1 MALYQKTLEINTSPK
16 TFLDITKDVQ
26 ALVLESGLDN
36 GVCTLFIKHT
46 SASLVIQENYDPSVR
61 QDFETIF
68 SKLVPEDFP
77 YVHNMEGKDDM
88 PAHIRSALTSTS
100 ETVPVVNG
108 KLSLGTWQGIYIW
121 EHRDQTHNR
130 NCLLYTSPSPRD
142 ATLSRMPSSA

>member
-16 TFLDITKDVQ
+16 SFLDITKNVQ
-26 ALVLESGLDN
+26 ALVSESGLNN
-36 GVCTLFIKHT
+36 GVCSLFIKHT

-77 YVHNMEGKDDM
+77 YIHNMEGKDDM

-108 KLSLGTWQGIYIW
+108 KLSLGTWQGIYLW
-121 EHRDQTHNR
+121 EHRGQTHNR
-130 NCLLYTSPSPRD
+130 KVMVS
-142 ATLSRMPSSA
+142 MVGE

>member
-1 MALYQKTLEINTSPK
+1 MAMSQDSLEIRTTPK
-16 TFLDITKDVQ
+16 SFLDITSQVQ
-26 ALVLESGLDN
+26 DFVTKSNIQN
-36 GVCTLFIKHT
+36 GVCHLFIKHT

-100 ETVPVVNG
+100 EAVPVMNG
-108 KLSLGTWQGIYIW
+108 KLSLGTWQGIYLW
-121 EHRDQTHNR
+121 EHRDQAHNR
-130 NCLLYTSPSPRD
+130 IVMIS
-142 ATLSRMPSSA
+142 MVGE

>member
-1 MALYQKTLEINTSPK
+1 MAMSQETLEIRTTPK
-16 TFLDITKDVQ
+16 SFLDITSQVQ
-26 ALVLESGLDN
+26 DFVSN
-36 GVCTLFIKHT
+36 SNIQTGVCHLFIKHT

-88 PAHIRSALTSTS
+88 PAHIRSAMTSTS
-100 ETVPVVNG
+100 ETDPVVNG
-108 KLSLGTWQGIYIW
+108 KLSLGTWQGIYLW

-130 NCLLYTSPSPRD
+130 KVMVS
-142 ATLSRMPSSA
+142 MVGE

>member
-1 MALYQKTLEINTSPK
+1 MALYQKTLEIVTSPK
-16 TFLDITKDVQ
+16 TFLDITKNVQ
-26 ALVLESGLDN
+26 ALVSESGLDN
-36 GVCTLFIKHT
+36 GVCSLFIKHT

-88 PAHIRSALTSTS
+88 PAHVRSALTSTS
-100 ETVPVVNG
+100 ESIPVVNS

-130 NCLLYTSPSPRD
+130 KVIVS
-142 ATLSRMPSSA
+142 MVGV

>member
-16 TFLDITKDVQ
+16 SFLDITKNVQ
-26 ALVLESGLDN
+26 ALVSESGLDN
-36 GVCTLFIKHT
+36 GVCSLFITHT

-130 NCLLYTSPSPRD
+130 KVMVS
-142 ATLSRMPSSA
+142 MVGE

>member
-16 TFLDITKDVQ
+16 SFLDITKDVQ
-26 ALVLESGLDN
+26 TLVSESGLEN
-36 GVCTLFIKHT
+36 GVCNLFIKHT

-100 ETVPVVNG
+100 ESIPVVNS
-108 KLSLGTWQGIYIW
+108 KLSLGTWQGIYVW
-121 EHRDQTHNR
+121 EHRDQRHIRKVTVS
-130 NCLLYTSPSPRD
+130 LIGD
-142 ATLSRMPSSA
+142 

>member
-16 TFLDITKDVQ
+16 SFQDITKNVQ
-26 ALVLESGLDN
+26 ALVLESGLVN
-36 GVCTLFIKHT
+36 GVCSLFIKHT

-77 YVHNMEGKDDM
+77 YIHNMEGKDDM

-100 ETVPVVNG
+100 ESIPVVNG
-108 KLSLGTWQGIYIW
+108 KLSLGTWQGIYVW
-121 EHRDQTHNR
+121 EHRDQRHIRKVTF
-130 NCLLYTSPSPRD
+130 CLVGE
-142 ATLSRMPSSA
+142 

>member
-1 MALYQKTLEINTSPK
+1 MSQVTLEIYTSPK
-16 TFLDITKDVQ
+16 AFLDITSLIQDCIKNSDIQ
-26 ALVLESGLDN
+26 N
-36 GVCTLFIKHT
+36 GVCHLFIKHT
-46 SASLVIQENYDPSVR
+46 SASIVIQENYDPSVR

-121 EHRDQTHNR
+121 EHRAQTHNR
-130 NCLLYTSPSPRD
+130 KVMFS
-142 ATLSRMPSSA
+142 MVGE

>member
-16 TFLDITKDVQ
+16 SFTDITKNVQ
-26 ALVLESGLDN
+26 ALVSESGLDN
-36 GVCTLFIKHT
+36 GICSLFIKHT

-100 ETVPVVNG
+100 ETVPIVNG
-108 KLSLGTWQGIYIW
+108 KLSLGTWQGIYLW

-130 NCLLYTSPSPRD
+130 KVMFS
-142 ATLSRMPSSA
+142 MVGE

>member
-16 TFLDITKDVQ
+16 TFLDITKNVQ
-26 ALVLESGLDN
+26 ALVFESGIDN
-36 GVCTLFIKHT
+36 GVCNLFIKHT

-61 QDFETIF
+61 KDFETIF
-68 SKLVPEDFP
+68 SKLAPEDFP

-100 ETVPVVNG
+100 ESVPVVNG

-121 EHRDQTHNR
+121 EHRDQIHIR
-130 NCLLYTSPSPRD
+130 KVMISIVGE
-142 ATLSRMPSSA
+142 

>member
-1 MALYQKTLEINTSPK
+1 MAMSQETLEIRTTPK
-16 TFLDITKDVQ
+16 SFLDITSQVQ
-26 ALVLESGLDN
+26 DFVSN
-36 GVCTLFIKHT
+36 SNIQTGVCHLFIKHT

-68 SKLVPEDFP
+68 SKLAPEDFP

-130 NCLLYTSPSPRD
+130 KVMFS
-142 ATLSRMPSSA
+142 MVGE

>member
-1 MALYQKTLEINTSPK
+1 MAVSQDSLEFRTDPK
-16 TFLDITKDVQ
+16 SFLDITSHVQ
-26 ALVLESGLDN
+26 DFVTSSDIQN
-36 GVCTLFIKHT
+36 GVCHLFIKHT

-68 SKLVPEDFP
+68 SQLAPEDFP

-108 KLSLGTWQGIYIW
+108 NLSLGTWQGIYIW

-130 NCLLYTSPSPRD
+130 KVMVS
-142 ATLSRMPSSA
+142 MVGE

>member
-16 TFLDITKDVQ
+16 SFLDITKDVQ
-26 ALVLESGLDN
+26 AFVSESGLAN
-36 GVCTLFIKHT
+36 GVCNLFIKHT
-46 SASLVIQENYDPSVR
+46 SASLIIQENYDSSVR

-88 PAHIRSALTSTS
+88 PAHVRSALTSTS
-100 ETVPVVNG
+100 ESIPVVNS

-130 NCLLYTSPSPRD
+130 KVIVS
-142 ATLSRMPSSA
+142 MVGV

>member
-1 MALYQKTLEINTSPK
+1 MALYQETLEINTSPK
-16 TFLDITKDVQ
+16 SFLDITKDVQ
-26 ALVLESGLDN
+26 TFVSESGLDN
-36 GVCTLFIKHT
+36 GVCSLFIKHT

-88 PAHIRSALTSTS
+88 PAHVRSALTSTS
-100 ETVPVVNG
+100 ESIPVVNS

-130 NCLLYTSPSPRD
+130 KVIVSMVCL
-142 ATLSRMPSSA
+142 

>member
-1 MALYQKTLEINTSPK
+1 MALSQGTLEIQTKPK
-16 TFLDITKDVQ
+16 SFLDITSQVQ
-26 ALVLESGLDN
+26 NSIANSNIQN
-36 GVCTLFIKHT
+36 GVCHLFIKHT

-108 KLSLGTWQGIYIW
+108 NLSLGTWQGIYIW

-130 NCLLYTSPSPRD
+130 KVMVS
-142 ATLSRMPSSA
+142 MVGE

>member
-1 MALYQKTLEINTSPK
+1 MAMSQETLEIRTTPK
-16 TFLDITKDVQ
+16 SFLDITSQVQ
-26 ALVLESGLDN
+26 DFVSNSNIQTGF
-36 GVCTLFIKHT
+36 CHLFIKHT

-108 KLSLGTWQGIYIW
+108 KLSLGTWQGIYLW
-121 EHRDQTHNR
+121 EHRDQKHNR
-130 NCLLYTSPSPRD
+130 KVMVS
-142 ATLSRMPSSA
+142 MVGE

>member
-16 TFLDITKDVQ
+16 SFLDITRDVQ
-26 ALVLESGLDN
+26 AFVSESGIN
-36 GVCTLFIKHT
+36 RGVCSLFIKHT

-100 ETVPVVNG
+100 ESIPVVNS
-108 KLSLGTWQGIYIW
+108 KLSLGTWQGIYVW
-121 EHRDQTHNR
+121 EHRDQRHIRKVTV
-130 NCLLYTSPSPRD
+130 SIIGD
-142 ATLSRMPSSA
+142 

>member
-1 MALYQKTLEINTSPK
+1 MAMPQGSLEIRTTPK
-16 TFLDITKDVQ
+16 SFLDITSQVQ
-26 ALVLESGLDN
+26 DFVSKSSIQN
-36 GVCTLFIKHT
+36 GVCNLFIKHT

-100 ETVPVVNG
+100 EAVPVMNG
-108 KLSLGTWQGIYIW
+108 KLSLGTWQGIYLW
-121 EHRDQTHNR
+121 EHRDQAHNR
-130 NCLLYTSPSPRD
+130 IVMIS
-142 ATLSRMPSSA
+142 MVGE

>member
-1 MALYQKTLEINTSPK
+1 MALSQGTLEIQTKPK
-16 TFLDITKDVQ
+16 SFLDITSQVQ
-26 ALVLESGLDN
+26 NSVAKSNIQN
-36 GVCTLFIKHT
+36 GVCHLFIKHT

-108 KLSLGTWQGIYIW
+108 KLSLGTWQGIYLW

-130 NCLLYTSPSPRD
+130 KVMVS
-142 ATLSRMPSSA
+142 MVGE

>member
-1 MALYQKTLEINTSPK
+1 MAVSHDLLELRTDPK
-16 TFLDITKDVQ
+16 SFLDITSHVQ
-26 ALVLESGLDN
+26 DFVTNSNIQN
-36 GVCTLFIKHT
+36 GVCHLFIRHT

-68 SKLVPEDFP
+68 SKLAPEDFH

-100 ETVPVVNG
+100 ETIPVVDG

-130 NCLLYTSPSPRD
+130 KIMVS
-142 ATLSRMPSSA
+142 MVGE

>member
-1 MALYQKTLEINTSPK
+1 MAVSQDSLEFRTDPK
-16 TFLDITKDVQ
+16 SFLDITSHVQ
-26 ALVLESGLDN
+26 DFVTSSDIQN
-36 GVCTLFIKHT
+36 GVCHLFIKHT

-61 QDFETIF
+61 EDFETIF

-121 EHRDQTHNR
+121 EHRAQTHNR
-130 NCLLYTSPSPRD
+130 KVMVS
-142 ATLSRMPSSA
+142 MIGE

>member
-1 MALYQKTLEINTSPK
+1 MALSQGTFEIQTKPK
-16 TFLDITKDVQ
+16 SFLDITSLVQ
-26 ALVLESGLDN
+26 NSVANSNIQN
-36 GVCTLFIKHT
+36 GVCHLFIKHT

-108 KLSLGTWQGIYIW
+108 KLSLGTWQGIYVW

-130 NCLLYTSPSPRD
+130 KVMVSMVCE
-142 ATLSRMPSSA
+142 

>member
-16 TFLDITKDVQ
+16 SFLDITKDVQ
-26 ALVLESGLDN
+26 TFVSESGLDN
-36 GVCTLFIKHT
+36 GICNLFIKHT

-61 QDFETIF
+61 QDFETVF

-100 ETVPVVNG
+100 ESIPIADG
-108 KLSLGTWQGIYIW
+108 KLIFGTWQGIYIW
-121 EHRDQTHNR
+121 EHRDQSHNR
-130 NCLLYTSPSPRD
+130 KIVVSIIGEHGV
-142 ATLSRMPSSA
+142 